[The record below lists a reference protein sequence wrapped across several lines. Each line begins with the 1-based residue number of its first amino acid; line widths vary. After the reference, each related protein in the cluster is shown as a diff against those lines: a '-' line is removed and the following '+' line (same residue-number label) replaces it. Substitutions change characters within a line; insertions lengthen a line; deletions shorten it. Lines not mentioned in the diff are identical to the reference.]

1 MSSKDIY
8 FDDVELGDEIGPLTR
23 TVLSDQVIRF
33 VSIRDPDPSPSRF
46 TSDKAARSEGLPNA
60 IVPGAMNIA
69 MMSQIV
75 TGWSPTVTMKKID
88 VVFRQ
93 MVPHNEPL
101 ILSGIVTDKD
111 ETGLSTSLECD
122 VVMENQEGV
131 KLVIG
136 QAEFTLPNRP
146 Q

>member
-1 MSSKDIY
+1 MSSGDIY

-23 TVLSDQVIRF
+23 SVSSDQVVGF
-33 VSIRDPDPSPSRF
+33 VSVRDPDPSLSRF
-46 TSDKAARSEGLPNA
+46 TSDKAARSEGLPGA

-75 TGWSPTVTMKKID
+75 TGWSSTVSLKKID

-101 ILSGIVTDKD
+101 TLSGIVTDKD
-111 ETGLSTSLECD
+111 ETGGSTSLECD
-122 VVMENQEGV
+122 IVMENREGV

-136 QAEFTLPNRP
+136 HAEFTLPSRP

>member
-1 MSSKDIY
+1 MSSGEIY

-23 TVLSDQVIRF
+23 SVSSDQVVGF
-33 VSIRDPDPSPSRF
+33 VSVRDPDPSLSRF
-46 TSDKAARSEGLPNA
+46 TSDKAARSEGLPGA

-75 TGWSPTVTMKKID
+75 TGWSSTVSLRKID

-101 ILSGIVTDKD
+101 TLSGIVTDKD
-111 ETGLSTSLECD
+111 ETGGSTSLECD
-122 VVMENQEGV
+122 IVMENREGV
-131 KLVIG
+131 KLVIVH
-136 QAEFTLPNRP
+136 EKFTLPSRP

>member
-23 TVLSDQVIRF
+23 TVLSGQVIGF
-33 VSIRDPDPSPSRF
+33 VSVRDPDPTPSRF

-69 MMSQIV
+69 MMSQII

-101 ILSGIVTDKD
+101 TLSGIVTDKD

-136 QAEFTLPNRP
+136 QAEFTLPSRP

>member
-1 MSSKDIY
+1 MYK
-8 FDDVELGDEIGPLTR
+8 R
-23 TVLSDQVIRF
+23 Q
-33 VSIRDPDPSPSRF
+33 
-46 TSDKAARSEGLPNA
+46 GLPNA